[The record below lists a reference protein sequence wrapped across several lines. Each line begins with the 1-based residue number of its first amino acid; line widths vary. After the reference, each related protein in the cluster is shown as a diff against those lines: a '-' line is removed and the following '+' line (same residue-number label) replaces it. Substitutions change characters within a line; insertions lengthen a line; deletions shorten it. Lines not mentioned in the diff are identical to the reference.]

1 MGYMEANPSFKW
13 RYRRGGSSGLVDF
26 ADSDWG
32 NRVSRRWTTGMMARY
47 NKTIVQWCSKM
58 QKTIRVSLSTV
69 EAEYYAVSEMAIEVI
84 YLRNL
89 LDNIGF
95 PREWDTPVN

>member
-1 MGYMEANPSFKW
+1 
-13 RYRRGGSSGLVDF
+13 
-26 ADSDWG
+26 
-32 NRVSRRWTTGMMARY
+32 
-47 NKTIVQWCSKM
+47 M